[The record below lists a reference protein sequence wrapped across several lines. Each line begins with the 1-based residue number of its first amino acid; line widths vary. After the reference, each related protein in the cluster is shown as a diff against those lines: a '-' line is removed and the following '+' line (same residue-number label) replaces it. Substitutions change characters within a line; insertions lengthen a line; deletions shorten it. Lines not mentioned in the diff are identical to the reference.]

1 MFYLE
6 NFRANV
12 VMNAVHMNVPSMF
25 DARYEFEITY
35 GLVEGVSGI
44 AAVAMLNHKLLYHCF
59 ASGFSIPP
67 LFK

>member
-44 AAVAMLNHKLLYHCF
+44 GRGCYAE
-59 ASGFSIPP
+59 P
-67 LFK
+67 